1 MISADAV
8 LMILKILIFVVM
20 NESISDDKE
29 TEEECNAIADK
40 NIIND
45 LKI

>member
-1 MISADAV
+1 
-8 LMILKILIFVVM
+8 MILKILIFVVM
-20 NESISDDKE
+20 NESISNNKE
-29 TEEECNAIADK
+29 EEEEEEECNAIADK

>member
-1 MISADAV
+1 
-8 LMILKILIFVVM
+8 MILKILNFVVM
-20 NESISDDKE
+20 NESISNNKE
-29 TEEECNAIADK
+29 EEECNAIADK